1 MTVDAQTAYLAIA
14 VMAFVTLGTRL
25 GGAFVMRF
33 VTLSPRVTSFLEAM
47 SVSVLA
53 AIVVTFIVNNG
64 TREALS
70 VGVAIL
76 VMLATRSAI
85 WAMFAAM
92 AFAAGF
98 TVFLS

>member
-1 MTVDAQTAYLAIA
+1 MVDAPTAYLAIA
-14 VMAFVTLGTRL
+14 MMTLVTLGTRL

-33 VTLSPRVTSFLEAM
+33 VTLSPRVTGFLEAM
-47 SVSVLA
+47 SASVLA
-53 AIVVTFIVNNG
+53 AIVVTFLVNNG
-64 TREALS
+64 TREAIA

-98 TVFLS
+98 TLFLA

>member
-1 MTVDAQTAYLAIA
+1 MVDAPTAYLAIA
-14 VMAFVTLGTRL
+14 MMTLVTLGTRL

-33 VTLSPRVTSFLEAM
+33 VTLSPRVTGFLEAM
-47 SVSVLA
+47 SASVLA
-53 AIVVTFIVNNG
+53 AIVVTFLVNNG
-64 TREALS
+64 TREAIA

-98 TVFLS
+98 TLILA

>member
-14 VMAFVTLGTRL
+14 VMALVTLSTRL

-33 VTLSPRVTSFLEAM
+33 VTLSPRVTGFLEAM
-47 SVSVLA
+47 SASVLA
-53 AIVVTFIVNNG
+53 AIVATFIVNNG
-64 TREALS
+64 TREALA
-70 VGVAIL
+70 VGIAIL

-98 TVFLS
+98 TVFLG

>member
-1 MTVDAQTAYLAIA
+1 MVDAPTAYLAIA
-14 VMAFVTLGTRL
+14 MMTLVTLGTRL

-33 VTLSPRVTSFLEAM
+33 VTLSPRVTGFLEAM
-47 SVSVLA
+47 SASVLA
-53 AIVVTFIVNNG
+53 AIVVTFLVNNG
-64 TREALS
+64 TREAIA

-98 TVFLS
+98 TLLLA

>member
-1 MTVDAQTAYLAIA
+1 MTVDPTTAYLAIA
-14 VMAFVTLGTRL
+14 MMAFVTLGTRL

-33 VTLSPRVTSFLEAM
+33 VTMSPRITSFLEAM

-64 TREALS
+64 TREALA
-70 VGVAIL
+70 VGVAVL

-85 WAMFAAM
+85 WAMFIAM
-92 AFAAGF
+92 AFAAGWSL
-98 TVFLS
+98 FLA